1 MRRDEQPGQ
10 HPPACRKCGN
20 EIDRSSGTAGGRQ
33 CAAEDAP
40 LIAAPHIGG
49 SMEEAQETA
58 GVRIVEQVIDGLE
71 NSVAINSSEYG
82 GTVV

>member
-1 MRRDEQPGQ
+1 
-10 HPPACRKCGN
+10 
-20 EIDRSSGTAGGRQ
+20 
-33 CAAEDAP
+33 
-40 LIAAPHIGG
+40 
-49 SMEEAQETA
+49 MEEAQETA